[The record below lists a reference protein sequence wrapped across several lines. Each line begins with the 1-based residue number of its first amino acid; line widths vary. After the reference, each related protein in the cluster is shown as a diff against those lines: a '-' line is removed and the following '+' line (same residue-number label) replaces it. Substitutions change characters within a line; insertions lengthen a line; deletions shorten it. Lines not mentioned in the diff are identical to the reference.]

1 MKTAV
6 IIFIIFATVFAIGT
20 LVYVFV
26 DIVLSIVRKRM
37 QTVAPQSVSVIVPV
51 PVPEPEPEPE
61 PEPIPVPIVIPE
73 VEKIDAIEAD
83 ELITDEVA
91 MAVAE
96 VEEGKAGVGFRAY
109 INIGVINDHFES
121 GDEVTLAAIKEKKL
135 LPKKVQRIKVLADGV
150 LDRPLKVKAE
160 SFSIQAIK
168 MIELTGGTVVILK

>member
-1 MKTAV
+1 MKTAAV
-6 IIFIIFATVFAIGT
+6 IFILFATVFAIGT

-26 DIVLSIVRKRM
+26 DIILTIRKKM
-37 QTVAPQSVSVIVPV
+37 TSNVAPQSVSVIVPI
-51 PVPEPEPEPE
+51 PEPAPEPEPEPE
-61 PEPIPVPIVIPE
+61 PEPVPIVIPE
-73 VEKIDAIEAD
+73 VEKIDAVEAD

-109 INIGVINDHFES
+109 INIGVINDNFEP
-121 GDEVTLAAIKEKKL
+121 DEEVTLDAIKEKKL
-135 LPKKVQRIKVLADGV
+135 LPKKVQRIKILADGI

-168 MIELTGGTVVILK
+168 MIELTGGKVIILK